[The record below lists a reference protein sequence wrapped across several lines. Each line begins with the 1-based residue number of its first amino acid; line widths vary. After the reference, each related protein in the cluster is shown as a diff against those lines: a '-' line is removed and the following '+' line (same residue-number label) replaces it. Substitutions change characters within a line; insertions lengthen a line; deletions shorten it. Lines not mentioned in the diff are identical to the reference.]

1 VDNVSHTPEAD
12 AKRRQ
17 SEQSARPVLAQ
28 LPDVSA
34 ELQQQRATSKPAGN
48 VGYRFDPPQTSNRG
62 VMRATTERAT
72 KYPTL
77 KSQLVY
83 SPHGPQAQR
92 PHVFARGA
100 ADRRTS
106 FPRRESAVLP
116 RSNPFAIPRRSLAD
130 SIAPVVRF
138 LTLVALFT
146 AAGTWIQIVK
156 LRNAEN
162 ARLAEPPATTAQEPV
177 APTAETA
184 DRSTAPPSASG
195 PTGTTPESNTRMGRA
210 RENDDFAK
218 LRGDILPIAPVAAT
232 AEMAFPD
239 LTNADGTT
247 LPRIRTTEPS
257 NTALEAEA
265 ATSEAPPEVAG
276 IPGFTVRKPSR

>member
-1 VDNVSHTPEAD
+1 MDNASHTPETD

-17 SEQSARPVLAQ
+17 GEQSARPVLAQ

-34 ELQQQRATSKPAGN
+34 ELQQQRAASKPAGN
-48 VGYRFDPPQTSNRG
+48 VGYRFDPPQTSDRG
-62 VMRATTERAT
+62 VTRATTERAT

-92 PHVFARGA
+92 PHVFARGT
-100 ADRRTS
+100 ADRRTNY
-106 FPRRESAVLP
+106 PRRESAVLP

-162 ARLAEPPATTAQEPV
+162 ARLAEPPATTAHEPGEP
-177 APTAETA
+177 AAKTA
-184 DRSTAPPSASG
+184 DRFAEPPSASG

-218 LRGDILPIAPVAAT
+218 LRGDILPIAPVAVAT
-232 AEMAFPD
+232 ESAFPD
-239 LTNADGTT
+239 LTNANGTT
-247 LPRIRTTEPS
+247 LPRVRTTEPANS
-257 NTALEAEA
+257 EIESEA
-265 ATSEAPPEVAG
+265 ATSAAPPEVAR
-276 IPGFTVRKPSR
+276 IPGFSVRTPSR